1 MFFFGGTIDR
11 RDHNPPFEKIS
22 DELYNIHLP
31 LFGTSS
37 YAVNSSTY
45 DAILNNRYF
54 KVDWSIPDVVKHHR
68 RIWNLDVLLGRKF
81 DGKYTMREPMC
92 LQIADYSEV
101 SDGETD
107 HHATA
112 VDRYKELFG
121 E

>member
-1 MFFFGGTIDR
+1 MSLNIIAEFG
-11 RDHNPPFEKIS
+11 
-22 DELYNIHLP
+22 
-31 LFGTSS
+31 
-37 YAVNSSTY
+37 
-45 DAILNNRYF
+45 ILMYCL
-54 KVDWSIPDVVKHHR
+54 K
-68 RIWNLDVLLGRKF
+68 KF